1 MFKSFR
7 TRLLVLLAGLLVL
20 ALAASF
26 LAVHRASVANARR
39 VIAADLEQDAAV
51 FRRLLGERT
60 QHLVE
65 AARLLSSDFAFKEAC
80 ATSDRATLLSVM
92 HNHLGRMT
100 AGDRMLVVSLD
111 GERIVD
117 TGAAVAGGRANPW
130 PRLVASAAADD
141 YGEAAAL
148 VGWRGRLLQMAV
160 VPLLAPDLKA
170 WILIGFAIDDAYARD
185 LRQLVLS
192 EVAVVDA
199 GSADRGL
206 PARLVAGTR
215 AEAQRAALLPP
226 AAAGHLAA
234 GHLAT
239 VELGG
244 EAYVSTALVPESTD
258 ATEVLVVLQR
268 PLAAELAP
276 FQRLRTT
283 LLVLFMIGLTVSIA
297 AAVMLA
303 RSVTRPVLELAGR
316 ARRIVDG
323 DYTPRPESR
332 RRDEL
337 GTLGR
342 SFDHMV
348 RGLAE
353 REHVRDLLGK
363 VVSPAIAQELMSK
376 EVELG
381 GEERVVS
388 VLFSDVRNFTELCEG
403 RDAEEVL
410 SLLNR
415 YLTEVGGIID
425 AHGGVVDKYMGDA
438 VMALFGAPLRQE
450 DDATRA
456 VACGIAMRGC
466 VERLNRELEHCG
478 LPRLEWGIGIHT
490 GRVVAGNVGSP
501 ARLNYTVIGDG
512 VNLAARLEGL
522 TRRYR
527 VPIVVSETTRREAP
541 GFVYREL
548 DRVCVKGRHEAV
560 TIFQPL
566 RETNDDAERRQDLR
580 PTRSGRRSATRKRDR
595 PAHEESRKRFEE
607 GVMTRKHV
615 IRSVVAVLLVGC
627 VIGLTADPAIAQ
639 GPVVVTTYA
648 ELRDAFEDPQVTAIE
663 LGADIFFSG
672 FDDPLE
678 RDSANDL
685 SIDGAGFTISR
696 SLLDSPG
703 GIFLSLGGGAL
714 ALENI
719 TLTGAESPFNGGAVS
734 AGGDVVVANATFE
747 DNISDG
753 IFGGAISAQGS
764 LTVTDSEFRDNSA
777 FDGGGAIAAGDVITV
792 TNSTFSGN
800 RAGVRGGA
808 IFGGSDGVH
817 VTSSVFEDNRAISG
831 GAIDIGGAEGHVTVM
846 GTILDANSADGD
858 GGAIR
863 APTVVVAGDSILQ
876 GNSAEGSGGA
886 TFAFTADGAVTV
898 SDSTL
903 TANHGFDGGAIFA
916 EGAVSVTHS
925 TLRENTS
932 SSFGGAID
940 ALGEVVVSHSTL
952 DGNSADGS
960 GGAIATDGLITVFAS
975 TLAGNDALGFDGG
988 AIAAFGVGAT
998 LTNVTVSGNHAAS
1011 GGGGVFTGGDL
1022 ALLHA
1027 TIVDNAAD
1035 SGGNLSFHTDATLVS
1050 FGSVVAL
1057 PANGGENCSFDAGTT
1072 TTSNGYNLT
1081 DDASCGFTDGTDIV
1095 GDPELAGLADNGGET
1110 ATRTPRSGSSLIEAV
1125 PVGDCH
1131 EDVPN
1136 DQRDVARPQLG
1147 GCDIGA
1153 VEVEV
1158 PLAVDN
1164 LYQDVPR
1171 FAMFVAP
1178 DSLLDNDS
1186 GPPGMIVEVVS
1197 GPAHGALAVDPDGGF
1212 AYTLADPE
1220 NPASSDSF
1228 TYVAILADA
1237 GGESYPSNEV
1247 TVTLELVDAPSG
1259 APPLPVGLGVDL
1271 APLAADG
1278 NGMLEPGESVEV
1290 APVWRNQD
1298 VEALFLTG
1306 IASDLTGP
1314 EGPTY
1319 TLVADS
1325 ADYGEVEPGELGDC
1339 RETGLCYRVE
1349 VGPQGVERPAKH
1361 WDAGF
1366 DETLAFVGLAG
1377 GGTSQPWALHIGDS
1391 FVDVPWTN
1399 PFYRFIETLL
1409 HHHVCSG
1416 CSATEYCPA
1425 AGTTRAQMAVFLL
1438 RAREGRDYLP
1448 PPCDP
1453 QAQVFE
1459 DVPAD
1464 DPVCPWIEELSRR
1477 GAASGCGGG
1486 NYCPHRPVTRTQMAT
1501 FLLRTLEG
1509 PGYTPPACTPG
1520 SPPFTDVPP
1529 ASPFCP
1535 WVAELAARSITSGC
1549 GDGAYCP
1556 ADSVSRAQMAVFL
1569 SRTFGLTLYGP

>member
-7 TRLLVLLAGLLVL
+7 TRLLVLFAGLLVL

-39 VIAADLEQDAAV
+39 VIATDLEQDAAV

-65 AARLLSSDFAFKEAC
+65 AARLLSSDFAFKEAF

-226 AAAGHLAA
+226 AAAGRLAV
-234 GHLAT
+234 GHMAT

-283 LLVLFMIGLTVSIA
+283 LLVLFVIGLTVSIA

-323 DYTPRPESR
+323 DYTLRDER
-332 RRDEL
+332 HRRDEL

-403 RDAEEVL
+403 RDAVEVL

-415 YLTEVGGIID
+415 YLTEVGAIID

-527 VPIVVSETTRREAP
+527 VPIVVSETTRREAS

-560 TIFQPL
+560 AIFQPL
-566 RETNDDAERRQDLR
+566 DQTNALTMRGGDLR
-580 PTRSGRRSATRKRDR
+580 PAMR
-595 PAHEESRKRFEE
+595 
-607 GVMTRKHV
+607 
-615 IRSVVAVLLVGC
+615 
-627 VIGLTADPAIAQ
+627 
-639 GPVVVTTYA
+639 
-648 ELRDAFEDPQVTAIE
+648 
-663 LGADIFFSG
+663 
-672 FDDPLE
+672 
-678 RDSANDL
+678 
-685 SIDGAGFTISR
+685 
-696 SLLDSPG
+696 
-703 GIFLSLGGGAL
+703 
-714 ALENI
+714 
-719 TLTGAESPFNGGAVS
+719 TGAP
-734 AGGDVVVANATFE
+734 
-747 DNISDG
+747 
-753 IFGGAISAQGS
+753 
-764 LTVTDSEFRDNSA
+764 LR
-777 FDGGGAIAAGDVITV
+777 
-792 TNSTFSGN
+792 GN
-800 RAGVRGGA
+800 
-808 IFGGSDGVH
+808 
-817 VTSSVFEDNRAISG
+817 E
-831 GAIDIGGAEGHVTVM
+831 
-846 GTILDANSADGD
+846 ADLP
-858 GGAIR
+858 A
-863 APTVVVAGDSILQ
+863 
-876 GNSAEGSGGA
+876 
-886 TFAFTADGAVTV
+886 
-898 SDSTL
+898 
-903 TANHGFDGGAIFA
+903 
-916 EGAVSVTHS
+916 
-925 TLRENTS
+925 REP
-932 SSFGGAID
+932 
-940 ALGEVVVSHSTL
+940 E
-952 DGNSADGS
+952 
-960 GGAIATDGLITVFAS
+960 
-975 TLAGNDALGFDGG
+975 
-988 AIAAFGVGAT
+988 
-998 LTNVTVSGNHAAS
+998 
-1011 GGGGVFTGGDL
+1011 
-1022 ALLHA
+1022 
-1027 TIVDNAAD
+1027 AD
-1035 SGGNLSFHTDATLVS
+1035 SRRATS
-1050 FGSVVAL
+1050 
-1057 PANGGENCSFDAGTT
+1057 
-1072 TTSNGYNLT
+1072 
-1081 DDASCGFTDGTDIV
+1081 
-1095 GDPELAGLADNGGET
+1095 
-1110 ATRTPRSGSSLIEAV
+1110 
-1125 PVGDCH
+1125 
-1131 EDVPN
+1131 
-1136 DQRDVARPQLG
+1136 
-1147 GCDIGA
+1147 
-1153 VEVEV
+1153 
-1158 PLAVDN
+1158 
-1164 LYQDVPR
+1164 
-1171 FAMFVAP
+1171 
-1178 DSLLDNDS
+1178 
-1186 GPPGMIVEVVS
+1186 
-1197 GPAHGALAVDPDGGF
+1197 
-1212 AYTLADPE
+1212 
-1220 NPASSDSF
+1220 
-1228 TYVAILADA
+1228 
-1237 GGESYPSNEV
+1237 
-1247 TVTLELVDAPSG
+1247 
-1259 APPLPVGLGVDL
+1259 
-1271 APLAADG
+1271 
-1278 NGMLEPGESVEV
+1278 
-1290 APVWRNQD
+1290 
-1298 VEALFLTG
+1298 
-1306 IASDLTGP
+1306 
-1314 EGPTY
+1314 
-1319 TLVADS
+1319 
-1325 ADYGEVEPGELGDC
+1325 
-1339 RETGLCYRVE
+1339 
-1349 VGPQGVERPAKH
+1349 
-1361 WDAGF
+1361 
-1366 DETLAFVGLAG
+1366 
-1377 GGTSQPWALHIGDS
+1377 
-1391 FVDVPWTN
+1391 
-1399 PFYRFIETLL
+1399 
-1409 HHHVCSG
+1409 
-1416 CSATEYCPA
+1416 
-1425 AGTTRAQMAVFLL
+1425 
-1438 RAREGRDYLP
+1438 
-1448 PPCDP
+1448 
-1453 QAQVFE
+1453 
-1459 DVPAD
+1459 
-1464 DPVCPWIEELSRR
+1464 
-1477 GAASGCGGG
+1477 
-1486 NYCPHRPVTRTQMAT
+1486 
-1501 FLLRTLEG
+1501 
-1509 PGYTPPACTPG
+1509 
-1520 SPPFTDVPP
+1520 
-1529 ASPFCP
+1529 
-1535 WVAELAARSITSGC
+1535 
-1549 GDGAYCP
+1549 
-1556 ADSVSRAQMAVFL
+1556 
-1569 SRTFGLTLYGP
+1569 